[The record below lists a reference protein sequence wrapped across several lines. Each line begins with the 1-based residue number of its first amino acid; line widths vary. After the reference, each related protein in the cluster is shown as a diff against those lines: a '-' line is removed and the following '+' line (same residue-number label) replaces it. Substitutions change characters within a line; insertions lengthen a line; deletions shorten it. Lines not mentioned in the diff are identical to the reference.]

1 MEGEINMTRRQIDT
15 AREIRL
21 WIGQILVPAAAVVI
35 MVPEVREVVKT
46 KAIEIKRSIGQKL
59 SKKDEAE

>member
-1 MEGEINMTRRQIDT
+1 MTRRQIDT

-46 KAIEIKRSIGQKL
+46 KAIEIKRSIDQKL
-59 SKKDEAE
+59 SKKGRG

>member
-46 KAIEIKRSIGQKL
+46 KAIEIKRSIDQKL

>member
-1 MEGEINMTRRQIDT
+1 MTRRQIDT

-46 KAIEIKRSIGQKL
+46 KAIEIKRSIDQKL

>member
-1 MEGEINMTRRQIDT
+1 MTRRQIDT

>member
-1 MEGEINMTRRQIDT
+1 MTRRQIDT

-46 KAIEIKRSIGQKL
+46 KAIEIKRSIDQKL
-59 SKKDEAE
+59 SKKDEAK

>member
-46 KAIEIKRSIGQKL
+46 KAIEIKRSIDQKL
-59 SKKDEAE
+59 SKKGRG

>member
-1 MEGEINMTRRQIDT
+1 MTRRQIDT

-35 MVPEVREVVKT
+35 MVPEVREAVKT
-46 KAIEIKRSIGQKL
+46 KAIEIKRSIDQKL